1 MISHF
6 YLPEDVHHFHSFW
19 IIHIL
24 VPIQFGLSLFTLT
37 EFNMQIKFILK
48 SLGLFTIYFCGT
60 STGIY
65 LLFILCR
72 LLLHIEPWLA

>member
-1 MISHF
+1 MVSHF
-6 YLPEDVHHFHSFW
+6 YLPEDVQHFHSLW

-37 EFNMQIKFILK
+37 EFNMQIKFIFK
-48 SLGLFTIYFCGT
+48 PLGLCTIYFCGT

-65 LLFILCR
+65 PLFIWCW
-72 LLLHIEPWLA
+72 LLLYIEPW